1 MSDGYVIQLTTM
13 MVLTAAKLA
22 APILL
27 TALLVGFAVSLIQA
41 LTQLQDQT
49 IAFVPKIIA
58 VGVALIIS
66 GNWMIQSLVS
76 FTCSFAC
83 SSPTSMGIGSWMTPF

>member
-1 MSDGYVIQLTTM
+1 MADGYIIQLTTM
-13 MVLTAAKLA
+13 MLWTCAKLA
-22 APILL
+22 APILI

-49 IAFVPKIIA
+49 ISFVPKIIA
-58 VGVALIIS
+58 VSVALIIS

-76 FTCSFAC
+76 FTYDSFQLL
-83 SSPTSMGIGSWMTPF
+83 PSMLGSG

>member
-1 MSDGYVIQLTTM
+1 MADGYVIQLTM
-13 MVLTAAKLA
+13 MMLLTAAKIA

-66 GNWMIQSLVS
+66 GNWMIQSLVNFTYDS
-76 FTCSFAC
+76 FQLL
-83 SSPTSMGIGSWMTPF
+83 PSMLGSG

>member
-1 MSDGYVIQLTTM
+1 MADGYVIQLTTM
-13 MVLTAAKLA
+13 MVLTAAKLV
-22 APILL
+22 APLLL

-49 IAFVPKIIA
+49 ISFVPKIIA

-76 FTCSFAC
+76 FTYDSFQLL
-83 SSPTSMGIGSWMTPF
+83 PSMLGSG

>member
-1 MSDGYVIQLTTM
+1 MADGYVMQLATM

-27 TALLVGFAVSLIQA
+27 TALLIGFAVSLIQA

-49 IAFVPKIIA
+49 IAFVPKIIG

-66 GNWMIQSLVS
+66 GNWMIQTLVNFTFDS
-76 FTCSFAC
+76 FQLL
-83 SSPTSMGIGSWMTPF
+83 PSMLGSG

>member
-1 MSDGYVIQLTTM
+1 MADGYVIQLTTM
-13 MVLTAAKLA
+13 MMITAAKLA

-49 IAFVPKIIA
+49 ISFVPKIIA
-58 VGVALIIS
+58 VGVALIVS
-66 GNWMIQSLVS
+66 GNWMIQSLVNFTYDS
-76 FTCSFAC
+76 FQLL
-83 SSPTSMGIGSWMTPF
+83 PSMLGSG

>member
-1 MSDGYVIQLTTM
+1 MADGYVMQLASM

-27 TALLVGFAVSLIQA
+27 TALLIGFAVSLIQA

-49 IAFVPKIIA
+49 IAFVPKIIG

-66 GNWMIQSLVS
+66 GNWMIQTLVNFTFDS
-76 FTCSFAC
+76 FQLL
-83 SSPTSMGIGSWMTPF
+83 PSMLGSG

>member
-1 MSDGYVIQLTTM
+1 MADGYVIQLTM
-13 MVLTAAKLA
+13 MMLLTAAKLA

-66 GNWMIQSLVS
+66 GNWMIQSLVNFTYDS
-76 FTCSFAC
+76 FQLL
-83 SSPTSMGIGSWMTPF
+83 PSMLGSG

>member
-1 MSDGYVIQLTTM
+1 MADGYVMQLATM

-22 APILL
+22 APLLL
-27 TALLVGFAVSLIQA
+27 TALLIGFAVSLIQA

-49 IAFVPKIIA
+49 IAFVPKIIG

-66 GNWMIQSLVS
+66 GNWMIQTLVNFTFDS
-76 FTCSFAC
+76 FQLL
-83 SSPTSMGIGSWMTPF
+83 PSMLGSG

>member
-1 MSDGYVIQLTTM
+1 MADGYVIQLTTM
-13 MVLTAAKLA
+13 MMITAAKLA

-49 IAFVPKIIA
+49 ISFVPKIIA

-66 GNWMIQSLVS
+66 GNWMIQSLVNFTYDS
-76 FTCSFAC
+76 FQLL
-83 SSPTSMGIGSWMTPF
+83 PSMLGSG

>member
-1 MSDGYVIQLTTM
+1 MAVGYVMQLATM

-22 APILL
+22 APLLL
-27 TALLVGFAVSLIQA
+27 TALLIGFAVSLIQA

-49 IAFVPKIIA
+49 IAFVPKIIG

-66 GNWMIQSLVS
+66 GNWMIQTLVNFTFDS
-76 FTCSFAC
+76 FQLL
-83 SSPTSMGIGSWMTPF
+83 PSMLGSG

>member
-1 MSDGYVIQLTTM
+1 MADGYVIQLTTM

-49 IAFVPKIIA
+49 ISFVPKIIA
-58 VGVALIIS
+58 VGVALIVS

-76 FTCSFAC
+76 FTYDSFQLL
-83 SSPTSMGIGSWMTPF
+83 PSMLGSG

>member
-1 MSDGYVIQLTTM
+1 MADGYIIQLTTM

-49 IAFVPKIIA
+49 ISFVPKIIA
-58 VGVALIIS
+58 VGVALIVS

-76 FTCSFAC
+76 FTYDSFQLL
-83 SSPTSMGIGSWMTPF
+83 PSMLGSG

>member
-1 MSDGYVIQLTTM
+1 MADGYVMQLATM

-49 IAFVPKIIA
+49 IAFVPKIIG

-66 GNWMIQSLVS
+66 GNWMIQTLVNFTVDS
-76 FTCSFAC
+76 FQLL
-83 SSPTSMGIGSWMTPF
+83 PSMLGSG

>member
-1 MSDGYVIQLTTM
+1 MADGYVIQLTTM
-13 MVLTAAKLA
+13 MMLTAAKLA

-49 IAFVPKIIA
+49 ISFVPKIIA
-58 VGVALIIS
+58 VGIALILS

-76 FTCSFAC
+76 FTYDSFQLL
-83 SSPTSMGIGSWMTPF
+83 PSMLGSG

>member
-1 MSDGYVIQLTTM
+1 MQLASM

-22 APILL
+22 APLLL
-27 TALLVGFAVSLIQA
+27 TALLIGFAVSLIQA

-49 IAFVPKIIA
+49 IAFVPKIIG

-66 GNWMIQSLVS
+66 GNWMIQTLVNFTFDS
-76 FTCSFAC
+76 FQLL
-83 SSPTSMGIGSWMTPF
+83 PSMLGSG

>member
-1 MSDGYVIQLTTM
+1 MADGYVMQLASM

-22 APILL
+22 APLLL
-27 TALLVGFAVSLIQA
+27 TALLIGFAVSLIQA

-49 IAFVPKIIA
+49 IAFVPKIIG

-66 GNWMIQSLVS
+66 GNWMIQTLVNFTFDS
-76 FTCSFAC
+76 FQLL
-83 SSPTSMGIGSWMTPF
+83 PSMLGSG

>member
-1 MSDGYVIQLTTM
+1 M
-13 MVLTAAKLA
+13 
-22 APILL
+22 
-27 TALLVGFAVSLIQA
+27 GFAVSLIQA

-49 IAFVPKIIA
+49 ISFVPKIIA

-76 FTCSFAC
+76 FTYDSFQLL
-83 SSPTSMGIGSWMTPF
+83 PSMLGSG

>member
-1 MSDGYVIQLTTM
+1 MADGYVIQLTTM

-49 IAFVPKIIA
+49 ISFVPKIIA

-76 FTCSFAC
+76 FTYDSFQLL
-83 SSPTSMGIGSWMTPF
+83 PSMLGSG

>member
-1 MSDGYVIQLTTM
+1 MADGYVMQLASM

-27 TALLVGFAVSLIQA
+27 NALLIGFAVSLIQA

-49 IAFVPKIIA
+49 IAFVPKIIG

-66 GNWMIQSLVS
+66 GNWMIQTLVNFTFDS
-76 FTCSFAC
+76 FQLL
-83 SSPTSMGIGSWMTPF
+83 PSMLGSG

>member
-1 MSDGYVIQLTTM
+1 MADGDVMQLATL

-22 APILL
+22 APLLL
-27 TALLVGFAVSLIQA
+27 TALLIGFAVSLIQA

-49 IAFVPKIIA
+49 IAFVPKIIG

-66 GNWMIQSLVS
+66 GNWMIQTLVNFTFDS
-76 FTCSFAC
+76 FQLL
-83 SSPTSMGIGSWMTPF
+83 PSMLGSG

>member
-1 MSDGYVIQLTTM
+1 MADGYIIQLTTM
-13 MVLTAAKLA
+13 MLWTCAKLA
-22 APILL
+22 APILI

-49 IAFVPKIIA
+49 ISFVPKIIA

-76 FTCSFAC
+76 FTYDSFLLL
-83 SSPTSMGIGSWMTPF
+83 PNMLGSG

>member
-1 MSDGYVIQLTTM
+1 MQLATM

-22 APILL
+22 APLLL
-27 TALLVGFAVSLIQA
+27 TALLIGFAVSLIQA

-49 IAFVPKIIA
+49 IAFVPKIIG

-66 GNWMIQSLVS
+66 GNWMIQTLVNFTFDS
-76 FTCSFAC
+76 FQLL
-83 SSPTSMGIGSWMTPF
+83 PSMLGSG

>member
-1 MSDGYVIQLTTM
+1 MADGYVMQLATM

-49 IAFVPKIIA
+49 IAFVPKIIG

-66 GNWMIQSLVS
+66 GNWMIQTLVNFTFDS
-76 FTCSFAC
+76 FQLL
-83 SSPTSMGIGSWMTPF
+83 PSMLGSG